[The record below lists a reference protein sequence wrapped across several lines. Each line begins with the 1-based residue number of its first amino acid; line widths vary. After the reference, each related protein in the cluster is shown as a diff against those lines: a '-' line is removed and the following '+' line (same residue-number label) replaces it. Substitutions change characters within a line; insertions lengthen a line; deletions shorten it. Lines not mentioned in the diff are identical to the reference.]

1 MHVDEFTRLIGALFI
16 IAAIGAAAW
25 IGAQVVP
32 QVQAVAVMPAKIEAE
47 NARLASVAEIERAQA
62 QEKIKTLPTLTALDV
77 QAKQAAIDAER
88 TRVQAQASAQLIEA
102 QGKAD
107 GARAQG
113 QAFVILAGAFVLACV
128 LVVGYFVLREAMSA
142 RNFRQVIEIAAREG
156 GRLELPNG
164 HAVLFPTQAQRAQI
178 GAPQIAGAL
187 GVGSHAERGERASVS
202 APIDARQDRA

>member
-25 IGAQVVP
+25 IGAQAIP
-32 QVQAVAVMPAKIEAE
+32 QVQAVANLPAKIEAE
-47 NARLASVAEIERAQA
+47 NARLASAAEIERANA
-62 QEKIKTLPTLTALDV
+62 QEKIRTLPTLTALDV
-77 QAKQAAIDAER
+77 QAKQAAIEAER
-88 TRVQAQASAQLIEA
+88 VRAQAQANAQLIEA

-113 QAFVILAGAFVLACV
+113 QAFVIFASAFVIAV
-128 LVVGYFVLREAMSA
+128 LVVVGFLVLREGMSA
-142 RNFRQVIEIAAREG
+142 RNFRQVIEIAAKQG

-164 HAVLFPTQAQRAQI
+164 HAVTFPTASARAQI

-187 GVGSHAERGERASVS
+187 GTGSGIGERMSVS
-202 APIDARQDRA
+202 TPIDARQDRA